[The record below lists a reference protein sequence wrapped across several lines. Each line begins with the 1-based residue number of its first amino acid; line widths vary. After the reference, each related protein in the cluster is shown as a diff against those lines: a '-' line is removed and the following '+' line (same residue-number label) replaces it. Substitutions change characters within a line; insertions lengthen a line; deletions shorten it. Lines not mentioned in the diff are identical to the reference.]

1 MTAHSFGSYA
11 TREKTPGDQPQLVTI
26 KQGHVLSNEHE
37 APFASGPYAAR
48 TLFEHLGRQL
58 TDPETGPKAFNQ
70 LKSIFDGATVNG
82 KRVQQRLLDRQR
94 RAAHLLSESDV
105 MPTEE
110 QFTLIIDI
118 AQVQADLATKLL
130 PGVQADGRANDSVID
145 DVDRIT
151 RYALRSITDER
162 TSNGLAPDGSRT
174 ADVEGRAF
182 DPNAWSNQLMDT
194 LARSPDIDHSD
205 DAELVVRFSRLLN
218 EFERVIPVAIPRA
231 EELHEIGE
239 ALDPYAVAMTVDNM
253 AVAMGDDYD
262 RLDAQGREELTE
274 DARSALYASMN
285 MEEREFSAT
294 MIALTPT
301 QRIDVGMQTINS
313 TPPLIKLP
321 EAELGQ
327 GRYDV
332 RTSKVEKSH
341 VYDRFIQMAGEMRVY
356 PGPEA
361 IAERLT
367 EMRQSTIS
375 SGVLADRP
383 TYALVVDGDNHSIE
397 DAIARI
403 QGVPVDAR
411 LVIHTENDQVA
422 ERLVAA
428 RNEVMTAAGRD
439 AGFTDGSDA
448 TREFGGWTLPGSND
462 RIIGSSPR
470 DAEVVVAVSDEIIVY
485 GASNEIDTTSLSAA
499 AQKITDSRSM
509 VKTAEDDL
517 KRADEAALASQDP
530 KLVAAA
536 NAIRDNVAVIKDA
549 LGMGD
554 TSKGDENA
562 LLAAE
567 KSLLAADLAAYKS
580 GDVKL
585 GKEVVRRETALTMST
600 RSLSKAESHLERL
613 QRQNKSH
620 AFDRATPGDIARA
633 QIVEA
638 AFAHGKLRSA
648 YTSGQD
654 GVIEVRGWEAERKAS
669 ALLDGEDYATRAFRR
684 ALGAGAEARYNG
696 RRQLLVTTIAGSNFF
711 SEAKGAKKGIEALAA
726 RMSRLPKS
734 GVVMTDNNDKN
745 PVVQLVASS
754 GRPILHAVAWRV
766 TDEENLIIDG
776 RKTRTSDR
784 GTRLDLGVAV
794 RKGKDSKGDETFVGY
809 NRELVAK
816 DVKGA
821 AIIVHGG
828 GQMTARTY
836 EKVMEEAARRGKT
849 SHGLE
854 PREAVAIARQLIAKG
869 EYGIE
874 IPKVADP
881 KLSRAIGQEA
891 IIDFPDQVIVGTDM
905 GKDYFAAVVT
915 RLAAEAGTLAA
926 LVGKDGQAIPI
937 AEGMAHAMPM
947 AKSIADNTREGLSD
961 VMTLPSKG
969 EYGQLILA
977 SLPGISSERAAK
989 IGDTHDTLGDV
1000 MRAAQAGESS
1010 PELPRNLH
1018 HGLGLATSWSNAVK
1032 RADSIVDFSRDA
1044 KMDAIA
1050 ATTPGY
1056 PQTLVDAGRT
1066 PMIYTLGEA
1075 VLDKPT
1081 VGLIVGSTTRIN
1093 DADVDASLVVAR
1105 EAAAKGWAVS
1115 MHMSGEGSAKIA
1127 TAMAALPE
1135 NERPAILLVGDGHP
1149 TAHGNPHVLN
1159 AVIDVVQAGGGYATV
1174 TAPMPRDN
1182 ATQDE
1187 IKDDTF
1193 SYAADRR
1200 AALDFQARQAS
1211 AVVLVKSTGN
1221 DMEMISLK
1229 TAIAADKPV
1238 GAISPVE
1245 TNVPGLGDMRF
1256 RSSDYSANKRMV
1268 EGGGAIT
1275 VMLEGRHLAFQPN
1288 FIPDMT
1294 AQAAEHYVPFE
1305 GSTAGQQK
1313 TSGPRGQ
1320 EDEIDRSAL
1329 ETGGR
1334 ISTTVDWG
1342 RAAVALQD
1350 GRGMGDFIV
1359 QAEAG
1364 MVESIRATE
1373 QQRNEWA
1380 LQRDAQ
1386 YLDTSSRSGVSAE
1399 VREVFAEMAERGAD
1413 DIDREAQQHFMNQ
1426 RSGAGR

>member
-11 TREKTPGDQPQLVTI
+11 TRDKTPGDQPQLVTI

-58 TDPETGPKAFNQ
+58 TNPETGPATFNQ
-70 LKSIFDGATVNG
+70 LKGIFEGATVNG

-110 QFTLIIDI
+110 QFALIIDI
-118 AQVQADLATKLL
+118 AQVQADLASKLL
-130 PGVQADGRANDSVID
+130 PGVQASGRANDSVID

-162 TSNGLAPDGSRT
+162 TSNGLAPDGTRT
-174 ADVEGRAF
+174 AETGGTSF
-182 DPNAWSNQLMDT
+182 DPNAWSNDLMDT
-194 LARSPDIDHSD
+194 LARSPGIDHSD

-218 EFERVIPVAIPRA
+218 EFERVIPVAVARP
-231 EELHEIGE
+231 EELHELGD
-239 ALDPYAVAMTVDNM
+239 ALDPYAVAVT
-253 AVAMGDDYD
+253 AD
-262 RLDAQGREELTE
+262 RLAETRGIGSIESLDADTREELTE
-274 DARSALYASMN
+274 DARRAVWTSMG
-285 MEEREFSAT
+285 MDEREFSAT

-301 QRIDVGMQTINS
+301 QRIDAGMQTINS
-313 TPPLIKLP
+313 TPPLIRLP

-341 VYDRFIQMAGEMRVY
+341 VYDRFIQMAGELRVY

-361 IAERLT
+361 MAERLA

-375 SGVLADRP
+375 SGVLSDRP
-383 TYALVVDGDNHSIE
+383 TYALVVDSAAGSVE
-397 DAIARI
+397 DAEARI
-403 QGVPVDAR
+403 RGEVPVDVR
-411 LVIHTENDQVA
+411 LVIHTDNDQVA
-422 ERLVAA
+422 DRLVAA
-428 RNEVMTAAGRD
+428 RGEVMAAAGRE

-462 RIIGSSPR
+462 RILGNSSK
-470 DAEVVVAVSDEIIVY
+470 DAEIAVAVSDKIIVY
-485 GASNEIDTTSLSAA
+485 GASNSIDTTSLSAA
-499 AQKITDSRSM
+499 AEKITSTKSM

-536 NAIRDNVAVIKDA
+536 AAIREA
-549 LGMGD
+549 LSNGD
-554 TSKGDENA
+554 DSKGDEKA
-562 LLAAE
+562 
-567 KSLLAADLAAYKS
+567 LLAADLAAHKS

-585 GKEVVRRETALTMST
+585 GKEVLRRETALSMANKQLG
-600 RSLSKAESHLERL
+600 RAESHLEQL

-620 AFDRATPGDIARA
+620 AFAQATPGDIARA

-638 AFAHGKLRSA
+638 AFAHGKLSA
-648 YTSGQD
+648 AYAGNEK
-654 GVIEVRGWEAERKAS
+654 GVVEVRGWEAERKAS

-711 SEAKGAKKGIEALAA
+711 SEAKGAKKGLEALAA

-745 PVVQLVASS
+745 PVVQMVANS
-754 GRPILHAVAWRV
+754 GRPVLHAVAWRV

-784 GTRLDLGVAV
+784 ETRLDLGVAV
-794 RKGKDSKGDETFVGY
+794 KKGKDAAGEETFVGY

-836 EKVMEEAARRGKT
+836 DKVMAEAARRGKT

-854 PREAVAIARQLIAKG
+854 PKDAVSIARQLIAKG
-869 EYGIE
+869 EYGVE
-874 IPKVADP
+874 LPKVADA
-881 KLSRAIGQEA
+881 KLARAIGQEF
-891 IIDFPDQVIVGTDM
+891 IIDAPDQVIIGTDM
-905 GKDYFAAVVT
+905 GKDYHAAVLT
-915 RLAAEAGTLAA
+915 RLASEAGTLAS
-926 LVGKDGQAIPI
+926 LIGKDGQSIRLE
-937 AEGMAHAMPM
+937 EGREHAMQY

-977 SLPGISSERAAK
+977 SLPGISAERAAK
-989 IGDTHDTLGDV
+989 VGDVHDTLGDV
-1000 MRAAQAGESS
+1000 MRAAQNGEAS

-1018 HGLGLATSWSNAVK
+1018 HNLGLATSWSNAVR
-1032 RADSIVDFSRDA
+1032 RADTIVDFSRDA

-1050 ATTPGY
+1050 ATSQGY
-1056 PQTLVDAGRT
+1056 PQTLIDAGRT

-1075 VLDKPT
+1075 VLDQPT
-1081 VGLIVGSTTRIN
+1081 VGLIVGSTSRVN
-1093 DADVDASLVVAR
+1093 DADLEASMTIAR

-1127 TAMAALPE
+1127 TAIAGLPE
-1135 NERPAILLVGDGHP
+1135 SERPTILLVGDGHP
-1149 TAHGNPHVLN
+1149 TAHGNPHVLA

-1182 ATQDE
+1182 ATPDQLR
-1187 IKDDTF
+1187 DDTF
-1193 SYAADRR
+1193 SYASDRR
-1200 AALDFQARQAS
+1200 AALDFQGRQAS
-1211 AVVLVKSTGN
+1211 AVVLVKSTGS
-1221 DMEMISLK
+1221 DMEMVTLK
-1229 TAIAADKPV
+1229 TAIEADKPV

-1245 TNVPGLGDMRF
+1245 ASTPGLGEMRF
-1256 RSSDYSANKRMV
+1256 RTTDYSANKRMV
-1268 EGGGAIT
+1268 DGGGAVQ

-1313 TSGPRGQ
+1313 TSDRRGQ
-1320 EDEIDRSAL
+1320 EDEIDRSAI
-1329 ETGGR
+1329 ETSTR
-1334 ISTTVDWG
+1334 ITTVVDWG
-1342 RAAVALQD
+1342 KPAVALQD
-1350 GRGMGDFIV
+1350 GRGMGDFIAQV
-1359 QAEAG
+1359 EAG
-1364 MVESIRATE
+1364 QVESIRATE
-1373 QQRNEWA
+1373 QDRNAWS

-1386 YLDTSSRSGVSAE
+1386 FLDTSSRSGVSAE
-1399 VREVFAEMAERGAD
+1399 VREVFAEMAERGAE
-1413 DIDREAQQHFMNQ
+1413 DIDREAQQHFLNQ

>member
-1 MTAHSFGSYA
+1 MTAYSFGTYA
-11 TREKTPGDQPQLVTI
+11 TRDKAPGDQPQLVTI

-70 LKSIFDGATVNG
+70 LKGIYDGATVNG
-82 KRVQQRLLDRQR
+82 KRVQQRLLERQR
-94 RAAHLLSESDV
+94 RAARLLSESDV

-110 QFTLIIDI
+110 QFTLVIEL
-118 AQVQADLATKLL
+118 AQLQAELATKLL

-151 RYALRSITDER
+151 RIALRSITDER
-162 TSNGLAPDGSRT
+162 VGSGLTPEGVPT
-174 ADVEGRAF
+174 AVSAREF
-182 DPNAWSNQLMDT
+182 DQNAWSNELMDV

-205 DAELVVRFSRLLN
+205 DAGLVMRFGNALR
-218 EFERVIPVAIPRA
+218 EFETHIPAAIPRP
-231 EELHEIGE
+231 EELHEIE
-239 ALDPYAVAMTVDNM
+239 DALDPYSVAMTVDRLATARGENLEE
-253 AVAMGDDYD
+253 MGGE
-262 RLDAQGREELTE
+262 AREEITE
-274 DARSALYASMN
+274 QARTAVWRSMG
-285 MEEREFSAT
+285 MEEREFTAT
-294 MIALTPT
+294 MIALSPT
-301 QRIDVGMQTINS
+301 QRIDMGMQTINS

-327 GRYDV
+327 GRFDV
-332 RTSKVEKSH
+332 RTSKVEKSS
-341 VYDRFIQMAGEMRVY
+341 VYDRFIQMAGEMRTY

-361 IAERLT
+361 IAEALV

-383 TYALVVDGDNHSIE
+383 TYALVVDGDANSVD
-397 DAIARI
+397 DAIVKIREA
-403 QGVPVDAR
+403 PLDAR

-428 RNEVMTAAGRD
+428 RTEVMAAAGRD

-470 DAEVVVAVSDEIIVY
+470 DAEIVVAVSDEIIVY

-499 AQKITDSRSM
+499 AQKIVDTRSM

-536 NAIRDNVAVIKDA
+536 NEIRDNVAVIKDA

-554 TSKGDENA
+554 ASKGDEAA

-567 KSLLAADLAAYKS
+567 KSLLAADLAAHKS

-585 GKEVVRRETALTMST
+585 GKEVLRRETALTMST
-600 RSLSKAESHLERL
+600 RNLSKAEGHLERL
-613 QRQNKSH
+613 NRQNKSH
-620 AFDRATPGDIARA
+620 AFARATPGDIARA

-638 AFAHGKLRSA
+638 SFAHGKLRSA
-648 YTSGQD
+648 YAAGAE
-654 GVIEVRGWEAERKAS
+654 GVVEVRGWEAERKAS
-669 ALLDGEDYATRAFRR
+669 ALLDGEDYATRSFRR

-745 PVVQLVASS
+745 PVVQMIASS
-754 GRPILHAVAWRV
+754 GRPVLHAVAWRV

-784 GTRLDLGVAV
+784 ETRLDLGVAV
-794 RKGKDSKGDETFVGY
+794 KKGKDSAGEETFVGY

-836 EKVMEEAARRGKT
+836 EKVMAEAARRGKT
-849 SHGLE
+849 SHALE
-854 PREAVAIARQLIAKG
+854 PKDAVAIARALIAKG

-874 IPKVADP
+874 IPKVADA
-881 KLSRAIGQEA
+881 KLARAIGQEF
-891 IIDFPDQVIVGTDM
+891 IIDAPDQVIIGTDM
-905 GKDYFAAVVT
+905 GKDYHAAVLT
-915 RLAAEAGTLAA
+915 RLASEAGTLAS
-926 LVGKDGQAIPI
+926 LIGKDGESIRI
-937 AEGMAHAMPM
+937 EDGRAHAMQY

-1000 MRAAQAGESS
+1000 MRSAQNGEAS
-1010 PELPRNLH
+1010 PELPRSLH

-1127 TAMAALPE
+1127 SAMAALPE

-1182 ATQDE
+1182 STQDQ
-1187 IKDDTF
+1187 IRDDTF

-1200 AALDFQARQAS
+1200 AALDFQGRQAS
-1211 AVVLVKSTGN
+1211 AVVLVKSTGS
-1221 DMEMISLK
+1221 DMEMITLK
-1229 TAIAADKPV
+1229 TAISADKPV
-1238 GAISPVE
+1238 GAISAVE

-1268 EGGGAIT
+1268 DGGGAIQ
-1275 VMLEGRHLAFQPN
+1275 VMLDGRHLAFQPN

-1294 AQAAEHYVPFE
+1294 AQAQENYVPFE

-1313 TSGPRGQ
+1313 TSDRRGQ

-1329 ETGGR
+1329 ETGSQ

-1342 RAAVALQD
+1342 KAAFALQD
-1350 GRGMGDFIV
+1350 GRGMGEFIV

-1364 MVESIRATE
+1364 LIESIRATE
-1373 QQRNEWA
+1373 HQRNQWA

-1386 YLDTSSRSGVSAE
+1386 FLDTSSRSGVSTE

-1413 DIDREAQQHFMNQ
+1413 DIDREAQQHFLNQ